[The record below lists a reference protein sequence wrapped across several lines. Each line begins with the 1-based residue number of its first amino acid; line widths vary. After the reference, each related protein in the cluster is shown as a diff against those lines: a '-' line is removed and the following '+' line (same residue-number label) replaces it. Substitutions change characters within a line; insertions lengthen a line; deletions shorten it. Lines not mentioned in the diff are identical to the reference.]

1 MKYEIIV
8 KKYHKTSTEI
18 KKHLLRL
25 ENAFKRLAEN
35 SSFPL
40 TSDQVERLLADETT
54 VAILDQIVYR
64 FSKLQDSLGKIL
76 RLFLS
81 LRGENVENLTMIDV
95 INLAQKRGIDI
106 NADSW
111 FELRELRN
119 ILTHEYEDEC
129 EEIANVLN
137 TIYQKIG
144 YFHHLFSQLELE

>member
-1 MKYEIIV
+1 MKYEIIL

-25 ENAFKRLAEN
+25 ENAFKKLAEAT
-35 SSFPL
+35 SLPL
-40 TSDQVERLLADETT
+40 TPEQVEKLLADETM

-64 FSKLQDSLGKIL
+64 FSKLQDTLGKTL

-81 LRGENVENLTMIDV
+81 LKGENVENLTMIDV

-106 NADSW
+106 NPDTW
-111 FELRELRN
+111 FEIRELRN
-119 ILTHEYEDEC
+119 LLTHEYEEEH

-137 TIYQKIG
+137 TIYQKIS
-144 YFHHLFSQLELE
+144 YFHHLFNQLEVQ